1 MGRWLPMPQVR
12 SRQPALRQKTCWAF
26 KPKVMKAIKSFG
38 NYPITGTAKVG
49 ETVFGGQE
57 EGVRG
62 RKNGTKKIVV
72 AGIEKKKK
80 GVSRLYA
87 RQIYPVPTQLHW
99 AVTKDHIPINANVTT
114 GHWGR
119 ISPTRYRSLRA
130 KREATSPN
138 RTER

>member
-1 MGRWLPMPQVR
+1 MR
-12 SRQPALRQKTCWAF
+12 SRQPALRQKTCWSF

-49 ETVFGGQE
+49 ETVLSGQE

-62 RKNGTKKIVV
+62 MNNGTKKLVV

-80 GVSRLYA
+80 GVPRLYA
-87 RQIYPVPTQLHW
+87 RQISHADAASLGG
-99 AVTKDHIPINANVTT
+99 DHIPINANVTT

-138 RTER
+138 RTGR